1 MNDKNK
7 TLYAAVKDSAALFP
21 DKTALLFLG
30 AKIDYASFI
39 RDIDAVA
46 GFLVGLGIQK
56 GDAVTVCM
64 PNIPQCAVVFY
75 AASKIGAVAHMV
87 HPLAPKAQLSEY
99 MDSVKSKLLVLPDI
113 MIDKYEELILS
124 KKTLLCSPAH
134 YLGFVRRILFS
145 LKTMPLVN
153 RVKKS
158 ENVYFYSDAVKCMPP
173 SEPDFAD
180 PQATA
185 VYLHSGGTG
194 GHPKT
199 IELSSRAINA
209 LTDNGMEILGITS
222 FNGGCMLAVLPMF
235 HGFGL
240 AMGMHAMLCHGGCNT
255 LMPKFHTYDTI
266 KLIEQNKINYLIGVP
281 VLYNALLSKP
291 EFSGEKLKN
300 LRQAFVGGDYVPKK
314 LLEDFNARMSENG
327 SSARLYEGYGLTETV
342 TVCAVNT
349 TYAHRDGSVG
359 KPVRGITIRAF
370 SEDLKPLETGKTGE
384 LCIAGDE
391 LMNGYYG
398 DPEATN
404 RAFFVYDGVKYVRS
418 GDIGY
423 VDEDGFVYFVS
434 RIKRIAKVSG
444 VNVFPSEIERLTMD
458 EIEKIKETCAVA
470 APDERTGEAIVLFV
484 SLKDKTEDR
493 ESFAEYVCD
502 FIEQRLSPFA
512 RPKKVFFVDEFPK
525 TLIGKVDSNKL
536 KQIYLS
542 DKI

>member
-21 DKTALLFLG
+21 DKTALLFMG

-39 RDIDAVA
+39 RDVNAVA
-46 GFLVGLGIQK
+46 GFFKGLGIGK

-87 HPLAPKAQLSEY
+87 HPLAPPAQLSEY
-99 MDSVKSKLLVLPDI
+99 MKFVNSKLLVLPDI
-113 MIDKYEELILS
+113 MIDKYEQLILS
-124 KKTLLCSPAH
+124 GKTLLCSPAH
-134 YLGFVRRILFS
+134 YLGFIRRTLFS

-153 RVKKS
+153 RVKKA
-158 ENVYFYSDAVKCMPP
+158 ENVYFYSDAVKCAPP

-291 EFSGEKLKN
+291 EFTGEKLKN

-314 LLEDFNARMSENG
+314 LLEDFNKRMEENG

-349 TYAHRDGSVG
+349 TYAHREGSVG

-370 SEDLKPLETGKTGE
+370 SKDLKPLEAGRTGE

-391 LMNGYYG
+391 LMNGYLG
-398 DPEATN
+398 DPEATKQ
-404 RAFFVYDGVKYVRS
+404 AFFDFEGVRYVRS

-423 VDEDGFVYFVS
+423 LDEDGFVYFVS

-458 EIEKIKETCAVA
+458 EIGEIKEACAVA
-470 APDERTGEAIVLFV
+470 APDERTGDAIFLFV
-484 SLKDKTEDR
+484 SLKENVADKQK
-493 ESFAEYVCD
+493 FADYVCD
-502 FIEQRLSPFA
+502 FIEQRLSSYS
-512 RPKKVFFVDEFPK
+512 RPKRVFFVDEFPK

-536 KQIYLS
+536 KQIYLT